1 MPAIK
6 KECEMIVV
14 GIAFFV
20 GGMLTASTWS
30 SIRGADRIRRRR
42 SDRPYAL

>member
-1 MPAIK
+1 
-6 KECEMIVV
+6 MIFA
-14 GIAFFV
+14 GIAIFV

-30 SIRGADRIRRRR
+30 SIRGSDRVRRRK